1 MREMYCICTSKV
13 PKIGTI
19 PVSFGYISIGDTK
32 KYMKCTVIIAKQKY
46 RTYKKYQKE
55 EGCDNK

>member
-19 PVSFGYISIGDTK
+19 PVSFGYISIK
-32 KYMKCTVIIAKQKY
+32 SKEKYMKCTDMIPEQKY
-46 RTYKKYQKE
+46 RTYKKYRKE
-55 EGCDNK
+55 GRL